1 MSRAASQPDYL
12 TTVAIPA
19 DTVAELGFSVEVS
32 VNAAGEVGLPASHAP
47 YLFSVHLPAGDD
59 AGRLNVGA
67 FDAARRE
74 VSIETVQRAIDSACD
89 AGASRGVIHSMGIVS
104 ADGVEVGDWDR
115 TVAGLQ
121 RIADHARTQDFDLVL
136 ENVVFYWPPV
146 PVHIPAE
153 RADRS
158 QCLYQL
164 GRDPQEWRQLW
175 AAIDRDNVRLCLD
188 TSHATTYAVATSDLA
203 VQMRRV
209 QEFLDV
215 GGELITHVHWS
226 DNYLGGHR
234 GRNDSHLHVG
244 QGTLPRPFHARV
256 KRLAAVKHLEHKS
269 TVEELRAEL
278 AYIEQ
283 L

>member
-1 MSRAASQPDYL
+1 MNRTASQPEYL

-19 DTVAELGFSVEVS
+19 ETVGELGFGVEVS
-32 VNAAGEVGLPASHAP
+32 VSAAGEVGMPASHAP
-47 YLFSVHLPAGDD
+47 YLYSVHLPAGDD
-59 AGRLNVGA
+59 AGRLNLGA

-74 VSIETVQRAIDSACD
+74 VSIESVKGAVDVACD
-89 AGASRGVIHSMGIVS
+89 AGAGRGVIHSMGIVS
-104 ADGVEVGDWDR
+104 FEGEEVGDWDR

-121 RIADHARTQDFDLVL
+121 EIADHARPKGFELVL
-136 ENVVFYWPPV
+136 ENVVYYWPPV
-146 PVHIPAE
+146 PEHIPAE

-164 GRDPQEWRQLW
+164 GREPQEWRQLW

-188 TSHATTYAVATSDLA
+188 TSHATTCAVATSDLA
-203 VQMRRV
+203 EQARRV

-215 GGELITHVHWS
+215 GGELIAHVHWS

-244 QGTLPRPFHARV
+244 QGTLPRPFHAQV

-269 TVEELRAEL
+269 TVEELRDEL
-278 AYIEQ
+278 AFIEQ

>member
-1 MSRAASQPDYL
+1 MSRVARQPDYL

-19 DTVAELGFSVEVS
+19 DTVAELGFGVEASVS
-32 VNAAGEVGLPASHAP
+32 ATGEVGLPASHAP

-67 FDAARRE
+67 FDTARRE
-74 VSIETVQRAIDSACD
+74 VSIETVQGAIDVACN
-89 AGASRGVIHSMGIVS
+89 AGASRGVVHSMGIVS
-104 ADGVEVGDWDR
+104 FEGAEVGDWDR

-188 TSHATTYAVATSDLA
+188 TSHATTCAVATSDLA
-203 VQMRRV
+203 VQAAAGTGVPRRGWGADYARP
-209 QEFLDV
+209 L
-215 GGELITHVHWS
+215 
-226 DNYLGGHR
+226 
-234 GRNDSHLHVG
+234 VG
-244 QGTLPRPFHARV
+244 QLSRWASRSE
-256 KRLAAVKHLEHKS
+256 RLAPARGARNAAAPVPRGGS
-269 TVEELRAEL
+269 SGSRR
-278 AYIEQ
+278 
-283 L
+283 

>member
-1 MSRAASQPDYL
+1 MSGASSQPDYL

-19 DTVAELGFSVEVS
+19 DIVAELGFGVEAAM
-32 VNAAGEVGLPASHAP
+32 NAAGEVALPAGHAP

-59 AGRLNVGA
+59 TGRLNVGA

-74 VSIETVQRAIDSACD
+74 VSIGTVQGAIDAACD
-89 AGASRGVIHSMGIVS
+89 AGATRGVIHSMGIVS
-104 ADGVEVGDWDR
+104 AEGAEVGDWDR
-115 TVAGLQ
+115 AVAGLQ
-121 RIADHARTQDFDLVL
+121 RIADHARTRDFDLVL
-136 ENVVFYWPPV
+136 ENVVFYWTSV
-146 PVHIPAE
+146 PAHIPAE

-188 TSHATTYAVATSDLA
+188 TSHATTCAVATSDLA
-203 VQMRRV
+203 EQMRRV
-209 QEFLDV
+209 HEFLDV
-215 GGELITHVHWS
+215 GGDLITHVHWS

-256 KRLAAVKHLEHKS
+256 KRLAAVKHLEHQS
-269 TVEELRAEL
+269 TVGELRAEL